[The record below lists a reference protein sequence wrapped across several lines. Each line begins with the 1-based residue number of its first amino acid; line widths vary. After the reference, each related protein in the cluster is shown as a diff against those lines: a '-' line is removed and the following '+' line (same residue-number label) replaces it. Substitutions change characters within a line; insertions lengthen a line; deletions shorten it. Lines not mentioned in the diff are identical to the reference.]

1 MRLGGRRL
9 PWFVRPHMDRAE
21 WGKTLFYG
29 FGLVEG
35 GGVVNGA
42 TYSTVTNV
50 AIVGCLMVI
59 LPFLIGYLI
68 ARFGL
73 IYGLVLGIAPAIFA
87 LSELPTE
94 ILGLPRIDGA
104 VLLFFVYVML
114 AGVCG
119 FAGQRLA
126 LWRNAA

>member
-1 MRLGGRRL
+1 
-9 PWFVRPHMDRAE
+9 MDRAE
-21 WGKTLFYG
+21 WGKTLFCG

-35 GGVVNGA
+35 GGVVNGV
-42 TYSTVTNV
+42 TYSTVANV
-50 AIVGCLMVI
+50 AILGFLMLI
-59 LPFLIGYLI
+59 LPFLIGYLV

-87 LSELPTE
+87 LSALPTD
-94 ILGLPRIDGA
+94 ILGLSRVAGA
-104 VLLFFVYVML
+104 VTLFFVYVLL

-126 LWRNAA
+126 LSRNAA